1 MIESWSAAIAPFTV
15 AALALI
21 LPGAVIVV
29 AGWGVRRLAL
39 WFFAPALSLAV
50 LAVAAVL
57 AGMVGLPWGP
67 IPIAIVTVVVAAIA
81 TTIRLLWVRDAPAAL
96 PPLRVI
102 LTTVAAFVAATVAIS
117 IQLMTVFD
125 RPENISQTFDA
136 IVHLNTIRYAMDT
149 ANASA
154 FHIGATS
161 DIAFYPNAWH
171 ALVSLSGLVSGASVP
186 IAVNAANIAIGAV
199 AWPAS
204 VIALSL
210 TLFGSRMAVGIV
222 AAALSTGFGAFPIL
236 LFDFGVLYPNATAY
250 AILPAGLAALWMILK
265 VTGRGDAI
273 RTVALILLLVV
284 GVGLAHPNA
293 VLALYAMGAAVALV
307 VLLLRAISAGSRRVW
322 LTHSSAALLV
332 LLVGA
337 ALWRFSRTGWGMS
350 RWAPWQSTA
359 QSFGE
364 AVLISPRA
372 YPLTLITAAFL
383 LLGVTLII
391 RTPSRG
397 LFALPFAVA
406 AFMFILVSGTPVD
419 FLLREMVTNPWYN
432 DPYRLA
438 ALLPVAGIP
447 VAVFAVTWLAD
458 ACAPWLRG
466 RTAVYAVTVAVSS
479 VALFSVA
486 VGPNVSAAMERAHVN
501 YRMDASSALLTSD
514 EEELLERLDDTT
526 PAEALIAGSPW
537 TGTSLAYAL
546 AGRDVVEIHVFGTRS
561 SEEIYLDEHLREID
575 EDPLVCDAIRTVGVT
590 HVLDFGTQN
599 VFNRDDAAADRAGIQ
614 GLDPGEHLELI
625 DSQGDAQLFRVVGC

>member
-15 AALALI
+15 ATLALV

-29 AGWGVRRLAL
+29 AGWGVRRLSL

-57 AGMVGLPWGP
+57 AGAVGLHWGLLP
-67 IPIAIVTVVVAAIA
+67 IMIVTVLVAAIA
-81 TTIRLLWVRDAPAAL
+81 ASIRLLWVKDVPNA
-96 PPLRVI
+96 PPLRVT
-102 LTTVAAFVAATVAIS
+102 LTTAAAFIAAIAAIS
-117 IQLMTVFD
+117 IQLIIVFG

-171 ALVSLSGLVSGASVP
+171 ALVSLSGLVSGSSVP
-186 IAVNAANIAIGAV
+186 VAVNAANTALGAV

-210 TLFGSRMAVGIV
+210 TTLGNRMAVGIA

-250 AILPAGLAALWMILK
+250 AVLPAGLAAVWMLLRPA
-265 VTGRGDAI
+265 GWGDAI
-273 RTVALILLLVV
+273 RTTALLLLLIV
-284 GVGLAHPNA
+284 GIGLAHPNA
-293 VLALYAMGAAVALV
+293 FLALYAMGAAVVLV
-307 VLLLRAISAGSRRVW
+307 FLLMRAIEGASRRVW
-322 LTHSSAALLV
+322 LTNSAIAAVILV
-332 LLVGA
+332 VGA
-337 ALWRFSRTGWGMS
+337 GLWRFSRTGWDMS
-350 RWAPWQSTA
+350 RWGAWQSTA
-359 QSFGE
+359 QAFGE
-364 AVLISPRA
+364 AVLISPRS
-372 YPLTLITAAFL
+372 YPVTLVTAFL
-383 LLGVTLII
+383 LIVGLVAIA
-391 RTPSRG
+391 RRPRQG

-406 AFMFILVSGTPVD
+406 GFMFILVSGTPVE

-432 DPYRLA
+432 DSFRLA
-438 ALLPVAGIP
+438 ALLPAAGIP
-447 VAVFAVTWLAD
+447 VGVFGVVFLAD
-458 ACAPWLRG
+458 ASARKLRAG
-466 RTAVYAVTVAVSS
+466 ALLRAGAIAAAAVV
-479 VALFSVA
+479 LFSVA
-486 VGPNVSAAMERAHVN
+486 VGPNVSGAIAQAQVA
-501 YRMDASSALLTSD
+501 YRLDPSAALLTSD
-514 EEELLERLDDTT
+514 EAALLQRLDEET
-526 PAEALIAGSPW
+526 PADALIAGSPW

-546 AGRDVVEIHVFGTRS
+546 AGRDVVELHVFGSRNAD
-561 SEEIYLDEHLREID
+561 EVYLDEHLRDID
-575 EDPLVCDAIRTVGVT
+575 QDPRVCNAVRALGVS

-614 GLDPGEHLELI
+614 NLTPGKHLELV
-625 DSQGDAQLFRVVGC
+625 DSQGDARLFQVVGC

>member
-15 AALALI
+15 ATLALV

-29 AGWGVRRLAL
+29 AGWGVRRLSL

-50 LAVAAVL
+50 LAVASVL
-57 AGMVGLPWGP
+57 AGAVGLRWGP
-67 IPIAIVTVVVAAIA
+67 LPIVIVTVLIAAIA
-81 TTIRLLWVRDAPAAL
+81 AAIRLLWVKESPTA
-96 PPLRVI
+96 PPLRVT
-102 LTTVAAFVAATVAIS
+102 LTTAAAFIVASAAII
-117 IQLMTVFD
+117 IQLMTVFG

-171 ALVSLSGLVSGASVP
+171 ALVTLSGLVSGSSVP
-186 IAVNAANIAIGAV
+186 VAVNAANIAIGAV

-210 TLFGSRMAVGIV
+210 TTLGNRMAVGIA

-250 AILPAGLAALWMILK
+250 AVLPAGLAAVWMLLRPA
-265 VTGRGDAI
+265 GWGDAI
-273 RTVALILLLVV
+273 RTTALLLLLIV
-284 GVGLAHPNA
+284 GIGLAHPNA
-293 VLALYAMGAAVALV
+293 FLALYAMGAAVVLTFLLV
-307 VLLLRAISAGSRRVW
+307 RAIEHSSRSVW
-322 LTHSSAALLV
+322 ITHSAAAALILV
-332 LLVGA
+332 AGA
-337 ALWRFSRTGWGMS
+337 GLWRFSRTDWGMS
-350 RWAPWQSTA
+350 RWGPWQSTA
-359 QSFGE
+359 QAFGE
-364 AVLISPRA
+364 AVLINPRA
-372 YPLTLITAAFL
+372 YPVTLLTAAL
-383 LLGVTLII
+383 LIAGLIAI
-391 RTPSRG
+391 ARGPRQG

-406 AFMFILVSGTPVD
+406 AFMFILVSGTPVE

-432 DPYRLA
+432 DSFRLA

-447 VAVFAVTWLAD
+447 VAVFGVVFLAD
-458 ACAPWLRG
+458 ASARKLRG
-466 RTAVYAVTVAVSS
+466 GTPLRTAVTGAAAVV
-479 VALFSVA
+479 LFSVA
-486 VGPNVSAAMERAHVN
+486 VGPNVSGAIAQAQVA
-501 YRMDASSALLTSD
+501 YRLDPSAALLTSD
-514 EEELLERLDDTT
+514 EAALLERLDEET
-526 PAEALIAGSPW
+526 PADALIAGSPW

-546 AGRDVVEIHVFGTRS
+546 AGREVVELHVFGSRNAD
-561 SEEIYLDEHLREID
+561 EIYLDEHLRDID
-575 EDPLVCDAIRTVGVT
+575 QDPRVCDAVRALGVS

-614 GLDPGEHLELI
+614 GLGPADHLQLV
-625 DSQGDAQLFRVVGC
+625 DSQGDARLFRVVGC